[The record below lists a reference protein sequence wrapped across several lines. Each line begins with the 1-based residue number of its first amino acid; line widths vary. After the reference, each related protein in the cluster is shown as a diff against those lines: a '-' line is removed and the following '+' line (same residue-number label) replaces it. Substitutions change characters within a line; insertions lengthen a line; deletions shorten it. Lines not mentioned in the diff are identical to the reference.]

1 MDDGGC
7 FGKTE
12 VFNDFNPIIQL
23 GAQVACILV
32 MSHFFLLLL
41 KPMGQ
46 PSPVAQILAGFV
58 LGPSCLSHINLV
70 KNFFFLET
78 VDYYETMALYSRI
91 IIMFLIGL
99 EADVPYL
106 RRNLRVATIISFSS
120 SLICTIFAVAVSWFI
135 YDETG
140 ARGSSVVT
148 ALTLVIILSN
158 TATPFVSRLAHDL
171 KFASTDIGRLAISS
185 SLICDTY
192 AVLLLIVISRS
203 KHEDGN
209 KFSSWVWMG
218 FLYCLVVVAV
228 IIINKYL
235 ATWLNRR
242 RRNQKYLKNAELL
255 VLLAVVFVA
264 ATSLETMGFSSIIA
278 CFFLGAMFPRGG
290 KTGRTLLIKLSY
302 FVHNFVFPVY
312 FGYSGFKADLTVI
325 DSFRNLAIVAIV
337 ILLSIGGK
345 VMGTLAA
352 CFHLKIPLNE
362 GVLLAFLMNLKGH
375 VDLLALTIG
384 LENKVRASHI
394 FNNLMVAAV
403 VINSLIWG
411 PLIAFMVR
419 RESDILGYK
428 HLAFE
433 YQSPETELKLLAC
446 IHGPRPVATTIGLIA
461 SCKGSE
467 NVPITPYLMHL
478 IELPEKT
485 KTNLLFHQKEED
497 ELSDD
502 DNYGGNDVVEINEAV
517 DIFTAE
523 TGVIIYQVK
532 VVSPFATM
540 YADVCEFAE
549 DMRAAIII
557 LQFHKHQRI
566 DGKLE
571 SGKEGIRVTNQ
582 KVLRHAKCSV
592 AILVDRGLTSHI
604 SASGSLQHIAMLFF
618 GGPDDREALGLSKR
632 LGMSHHINLTVIR
645 FIRKP
650 DPAENMGIEI
660 VDEKVGDFLMR
671 GSVNHEPQIDADNI
685 VLSTFFNRYVTSGQV
700 GYVEKQV
707 TNGEET
713 ASALRDMADMYSM
726 FIVGKGGRGHSALTT
741 GLSDWEECPELG
753 KVGDF
758 LASSDFELS
767 GSVLVVQQYRSSK
780 TGDED

>member
-1 MDDGGC
+1 MEDVSC
-7 FGKTE
+7 FGQNE
-12 VFNDFNPIIQL
+12 VFNPIIQL
-23 GAQVACILV
+23 GSQVACLLV

-46 PSPVAQILAGFV
+46 PAPVAQILAGFV
-58 LGPSCLSHINLV
+58 LGPSCLSHITLV
-70 KNFFFLET
+70 KNFFFSQTAE
-78 VDYYETMALYSRI
+78 YYETMALYARI
-91 IIMFLIGL
+91 IIMFLLGL
-99 EADVPYL
+99 EADVPFL
-106 RRNLRVATIISFSS
+106 RRNLRIATVISFSS
-120 SLICTIFAVAVSWFI
+120 SLICTIFAVAVSWFV
-135 YDETG
+135 YQETG
-140 ARGSSVVT
+140 AHGSSTMT

-158 TATPFVSRLAHDL
+158 TAAPFVARLAHDL
-171 KFASTDIGRLAISS
+171 KFASTDIGRLAVSS
-185 SLICDTY
+185 SLISDTY
-192 AVLLLIVISRS
+192 AVLLLIVISRN
-203 KHEDGN
+203 KHEHGN
-209 KFSSWVWMG
+209 DFKSLVWLG
-218 FLYCLVVVAV
+218 FLYFLVVVAV

-235 ATWLNRR
+235 ASWLNGRK
-242 RRNQKYLKNAELL
+242 RNQKYLKNAELL
-255 VLLAVVFVA
+255 VLLAVVIVA
-264 ATSLETMGFSSIIA
+264 ATTLETMGFSSIIA
-278 CFFLGAMFPRGG
+278 CFLVGAMFPRGG

-312 FGYSGFKADLTVI
+312 FGYSGFRADLTVI
-325 DSFRNLAIVAIV
+325 DSFRNLAIVALV

-345 VMGTLAA
+345 VTGTLAA

-384 LENKVRASHI
+384 LDTKVRSSQI

-411 PLIAFMVR
+411 PLIAFIVR
-419 RESDILGYK
+419 RESDTLGYK

-433 YQSPETELKLLAC
+433 YQSPESELKLLAC
-446 IHGPRPVATTIGLIA
+446 VHGPRPVATMIGLIA
-461 SCKGSE
+461 YCKGSE
-467 NVPITPYLMHL
+467 FVPITPYLMHL
-478 IELPEKT
+478 IELPEKA

-532 VVSPFATM
+532 VVSPFAAM

-557 LQFHKHQRI
+557 LPFHKHQRI

-571 SGKEGIRVTNQ
+571 SGKEEIRATNQ

-604 SASGSLQHIAMLFF
+604 SVSGSLQHIAMLFF

-632 LGMSHHINLTVIR
+632 LGMHHHINLTVIR
-645 FIRKP
+645 FIPKP
-650 DPAENMGIEI
+650 DPAENMGIE

-671 GSVNHEPQIDADNI
+671 GSANHEPQNDADNI
-685 VLSTFFNRYVTSGQV
+685 VLSAFFNRYVTSGQV
-700 GYVEKQV
+700 GYVEKKV
-707 TNGEET
+707 TNGAET

-726 FIVGKGGRGHSALTT
+726 FIVGKGGRWHSTLTT

-767 GSVLVVQQYRSSK
+767 GSVLVVQQHRSSK
-780 TGDED
+780 IGDEDR